1 MDVVVAATVTGCYH
15 GQSSGLRLYE
25 NNNKC
30 AFPPYNYH
38 HYGHYSN
45 LIERVQKASHWI
57 WPDSDWLRLSLAS
70 VCMG

>member
-15 GQSSGLRLYE
+15 GQSAGLRLYE

-30 AFPPYNYH
+30 AFPLQL
-38 HYGHYSN
+38 S
-45 LIERVQKASHWI
+45 S
-57 WPDSDWLRLSLAS
+57 LRSLFQFDREGTEGFSLDLAGFGLAESLPS